1 MDGLAGD
8 GGRSPNSM
16 RESQRLLM
24 MDSRTLTF
32 PEYVCVLA
40 SCGAPASAAVPIAA
54 H

>member
-32 PEYVCVLA
+32 PEYVSWPRV
-40 SCGAPASAAVPIAA
+40 A
-54 H
+54 HLPPQPFR